1 MKIFG
6 STRLEKYMDK
16 KTTLETLTK
25 NTVDEGKQV
34 FLSKSDRVGDN
45 PNKMVIGSGTS
56 FKGSDINTDYIEIYG
71 KVETSIHSKII
82 YVGTIA
88 EIIGPI
94 TCDHIEIHGS
104 VSGGIQVNGKATIK
118 KTATVVGTLRYDVI
132 SVEEG
137 ASVYSDLHCTKADQK
152 LVDKI
157 SHLKKT
163 INPQKLNTISLMTD
177 EKKEGPK
184 EETTKIE
191 KDKKKKRSFFS

>member
-1 MKIFG
+1 MV
-6 STRLEKYMDK
+6 EKAK
-16 KTTLETLTK
+16 LETLPK

-34 FLSKSDRVGDN
+34 FLSTDDRVGDN

-82 YVGTIA
+82 YVGSAA
-88 EIIGPI
+88 EIIGPVS
-94 TCDHIEIHGS
+94 CDHIEIHGS

-163 INPQKLNTISLMTD
+163 INLGKSNNFSLMPN
-177 EKKEGPK
+177 EKKEDPK
-184 EETTKIE
+184 EETTAVE
-191 KDKKKKRSFFS
+191 KDTKKKRSFFS

>member
-1 MKIFG
+1 
-6 STRLEKYMDK
+6 MDK
-16 KTTLETLTK
+16 KTKLETLPN
-25 NTVDEGKQV
+25 NTADEVKQV
-34 FLSKSDRVGDN
+34 FLNKNDRVGDN

-82 YVGTIA
+82 YVGAIA

-118 KTATVVGTLRYDVI
+118 KTATVVGTLRYDAI
-132 SVEEG
+132 SIEEG

-157 SHLKKT
+157 SNLKKT
-163 INPQKLNTISLMTD
+163 INYGKLNTVSSMTV
-177 EKKEGPK
+177 EKKEDPK
-184 EETTKIE
+184 EEATNID

>member
-1 MKIFG
+1 
-6 STRLEKYMDK
+6 MDK
-16 KTTLETLTK
+16 KTKSGTLSE
-25 NTVDEGKQV
+25 NIVDKGKQV
-34 FLSKSDRVGDN
+34 FLNKNDLVGDN

-56 FKGSDINTDYIEIYG
+56 FKGSDINTDHIEIYG

-82 YVGTIA
+82 YVGSAA
-88 EIIGPI
+88 EVIGPI

-104 VSGGIQVNGKATIK
+104 VSGGIQVNGKVTIK
-118 KTATVVGTLRYDVI
+118 KSATVVGTLRYEVI

-163 INPQKLNTISLMTD
+163 MNQRNLSILSTSSS
-177 EKKEGPK
+177 K
-184 EETTKIE
+184 EENKPIEEISNIE
-191 KDKKKKRSFFS
+191 KEKKKKRSFF

>member
-1 MKIFG
+1 
-6 STRLEKYMDK
+6 MDK
-16 KTTLETLTK
+16 KTKLETLPN
-25 NTVDEGKQV
+25 NTADEGKQV
-34 FLSKSDRVGDN
+34 FLNKNDRVGDN

-82 YVGTIA
+82 YVGTVA
-88 EIIGPI
+88 EIIGPV

-118 KTATVVGTLRYDVI
+118 KTATVVGTLRYDII

-163 INPQKLNTISLMTD
+163 MKQGGLNTITSLVV
-177 EKKEGPK
+177 ENK
-184 EETTKIE
+184 ETTIE
-191 KDKKKKRSFFS
+191 EPVKPEQEKKKKRSFFS

>member
-1 MKIFG
+1 
-6 STRLEKYMDK
+6 MDK
-16 KTTLETLTK
+16 KTKLETLPN
-25 NTVDEGKQV
+25 NTADEGKQV
-34 FLSKSDRVGDN
+34 FLNKNDRVGDN

-82 YVGTIA
+82 YVGTVA

-157 SHLKKT
+157 SHLKKRM
-163 INPQKLNTISLMTD
+163 NLGGLNTTITPVV
-177 EKKEGPK
+177 EKKENVTEEVAKPEK
-184 EETTKIE
+184 E
-191 KDKKKKRSFFS
+191 KKKKRSFFS

>member
-1 MKIFG
+1 
-6 STRLEKYMDK
+6 MDK
-16 KTTLETLTK
+16 KTKLETLTE
-25 NTVDEGKQV
+25 NTIDEGKQV
-34 FLSKSDRVGDN
+34 FLSKNDRVGDN

-157 SHLKKT
+157 SHLKKRM
-163 INPQKLNTISLMTD
+163 NLGGLNTTITPVV
-177 EKKEGPK
+177 EKKENVTEEVAKPEK
-184 EETTKIE
+184 E
-191 KDKKKKRSFFS
+191 KKKKRSFFS

>member
-1 MKIFG
+1 MVEEAK
-6 STRLEKYMDK
+6 
-16 KTTLETLTK
+16 LETLPK
-25 NTVDEGKQV
+25 STVDQGKQV
-34 FLSKSDRVGDN
+34 FLSKDDRVGDN

-163 INPQKLNTISLMTD
+163 INHGKLNTISSMTV
-177 EKKEGPK
+177 EKKEDPK
-184 EETTKIE
+184 EETTNIE
-191 KDKKKKRSFFS
+191 RERKKKLSFFS

>member
-1 MKIFG
+1 MIEEAK
-6 STRLEKYMDK
+6 
-16 KTTLETLTK
+16 LETIAK
-25 NTVDEGKQV
+25 SPVDQGKQV
-34 FLSKSDRVGDN
+34 FMNKDDRVGDN

-118 KTATVVGTLRYDVI
+118 KTATVVGTLRYEVI

-137 ASVYSDLHCTKADQK
+137 ARVYSDLHCTKADQK

-163 INPQKLNTISLMTD
+163 INHGKLNTISLMTV
-177 EKKEGPK
+177 EKKEDPK
-184 EETTKIE
+184 EETTNIE
-191 KDKKKKRSFFS
+191 KERKKKRSFFS

>member
-1 MKIFG
+1 
-6 STRLEKYMDK
+6 MDK
-16 KTTLETLTK
+16 KTKLDTLSE
-25 NTVDEGKQV
+25 NIVNEGKTI
-34 FLSKSDRVGDN
+34 FLNKNDLVGDN

-56 FKGSDINTDYIEIYG
+56 FQGSDINTDHIEIYG
-71 KVETSIHSKII
+71 KVETSIRSKII
-82 YVGTIA
+82 YVGTAA

-118 KTATVVGTLRYDVI
+118 KSATVVGTLRYEVI

-163 INPQKLNTISLMTD
+163 INHSNLNTISSMTV
-177 EKKEGPK
+177 EKKEDPK
-184 EETTKIE
+184 EETTNIE

>member
-1 MKIFG
+1 
-6 STRLEKYMDK
+6 MDK
-16 KTTLETLTK
+16 KTKLETLPK
-25 NTVDEGKQV
+25 NTIDEGKQV
-34 FLSKSDRVGDN
+34 FFSKNDRVGDN

-71 KVETSIHSKII
+71 KVETSIHSKVI

-88 EIIGPI
+88 EVIGPI

-118 KTATVVGTLRYDVI
+118 KTATVVGTLRYEVI

-137 ASVYSDLHCTKADQK
+137 ASLYSDLHCTKADKK

-163 INPQKLNTISLMTD
+163 MNPINLNAGATLVVET
-177 EKKEGPK
+177 KEDTK
-184 EETTKIE
+184 EEKSNVE
-191 KDKKKKRSFFS
+191 DFKKKKRSFFS

>member
-1 MKIFG
+1 
-6 STRLEKYMDK
+6 MDK
-16 KTTLETLTK
+16 KIKSETLPE
-25 NTVDEGKQV
+25 NIVDKGKQV
-34 FLSKSDRVGDN
+34 FLNKSDLVGDN

-56 FKGSDINTDYIEIYG
+56 FRGSDINTDYIEIYG

-82 YVGTIA
+82 YVGTAA

-118 KTATVVGTLRYDVI
+118 KTATVVGTLRYQVI

-137 ASVYSDLHCTKADQK
+137 ASVYSDLHCTNADQK

-157 SHLKKT
+157 SHLKKRM
-163 INPQKLNTISLMTD
+163 NQGGLNTTTTPVV
-177 EKKEGPK
+177 EKKENVI
-184 EETTKIE
+184 EEVAKPE

>member
-1 MKIFG
+1 
-6 STRLEKYMDK
+6 MDK
-16 KTTLETLTK
+16 KTKLETLTE

-34 FLSKSDRVGDN
+34 FLSKNDRVGDN

-71 KVETSIHSKII
+71 KVETSIHSKVI
-82 YVGTIA
+82 YVGTVA
-88 EIIGPI
+88 EVIGPI

-118 KTATVVGTLRYDVI
+118 KTATVVGTLRYEVI

-137 ASVYSDLHCTKADQK
+137 ASLYSDLHCTKADKK

-163 INPQKLNTISLMTD
+163 MNPMNLNAGATLVVETKEATEE
-177 EKKEGPK
+177 EKSNVE
-184 EETTKIE
+184 
-191 KDKKKKRSFFS
+191 DFKKKKRSFFS

>member
-1 MKIFG
+1 MVEEAK
-6 STRLEKYMDK
+6 
-16 KTTLETLTK
+16 LETLPK
-25 NTVDEGKQV
+25 STVDQGKQV
-34 FLSKSDRVGDN
+34 FLSKHDRVGDN

-118 KTATVVGTLRYDVI
+118 KTATVVGTLRYQVI

-137 ASVYSDLHCTKADQK
+137 ASVYSDLHCTNADQK

-163 INPQKLNTISLMTD
+163 INQGGLSTTAKLVVEN
-177 EKKEGPK
+177 KETVI
-184 EETTKIE
+184 EEASKTE

>member
-1 MKIFG
+1 
-6 STRLEKYMDK
+6 MDK
-16 KTTLETLTK
+16 KTKLETLPE
-25 NTVDEGKQV
+25 NIVNEGKNI
-34 FLSKSDRVGDN
+34 FLNKNDLVGDN

-56 FKGSDINTDYIEIYG
+56 FKGSNINTDHIEIYG
-71 KVETSIHSKII
+71 KVETSIRSKII
-82 YVGTIA
+82 YVGSAA
-88 EIIGPI
+88 EIIGPV

-118 KTATVVGTLRYDVI
+118 KTATVVGTLRYEVI

-163 INPQKLNTISLMTD
+163 LNHQKVNTISLMTD
-177 EKKEGPK
+177 EKKEDPK
-184 EETTKIE
+184 EATTQIE

>member
-1 MKIFG
+1 
-6 STRLEKYMDK
+6 MDK
-16 KTTLETLTK
+16 KTKSEILTESIENK
-25 NTVDEGKQV
+25 GKQV
-34 FLSKSDRVGDN
+34 FLNKSDLVGDN

-56 FKGSDINTDYIEIYG
+56 FRGSDINTDHIEIYG

-82 YVGTIA
+82 YVGTAA

-104 VSGGIQVNGKATIK
+104 VSGGIQVNGKVTIK
-118 KTATVVGTLRYDVI
+118 KSATVVGTLRYEVI

-137 ASVYSDLHCTKADQK
+137 ASVYSDLHCTKANQK

-163 INPQKLNTISLMTD
+163 MNQSNLTTLSSLTVE
-177 EKKEGPK
+177 EKDSPK
-184 EETTKIE
+184 EETLNIE
-191 KDKKKKRSFFS
+191 KEKKKKRTFF

>member
-1 MKIFG
+1 
-6 STRLEKYMDK
+6 MDK
-16 KTTLETLTK
+16 KTKLETISE
-25 NTVDEGKQV
+25 NIVDKGKQV
-34 FLSKSDRVGDN
+34 FLNKNDLVGDN

-82 YVGTIA
+82 YVGSAA

-118 KTATVVGTLRYDVI
+118 KSATVVGTLRYEVI

-163 INPQKLNTISLMTD
+163 MNQSNLSILTPSSAEEYDN
-177 EKKEGPK
+177 PK
-184 EETTKIE
+184 EETSKIE
-191 KDKKKKRSFFS
+191 KEKKKKRSFF

>member
-1 MKIFG
+1 
-6 STRLEKYMDK
+6 MDK
-16 KTTLETLTK
+16 KAKLETLTK

-34 FLSKSDRVGDN
+34 FLSKNDRVGDN

-82 YVGTIA
+82 FVGTVA

-132 SVEEG
+132 SIEEG

-157 SHLKKT
+157 SHLKKRM
-163 INPQKLNTISLMTD
+163 NLGGLNTTITPVV
-177 EKKEGPK
+177 EKKENVTEEVAKPEK
-184 EETTKIE
+184 E
-191 KDKKKKRSFFS
+191 KKKKRSFFS

>member
-1 MKIFG
+1 MVEEAK
-6 STRLEKYMDK
+6 
-16 KTTLETLTK
+16 LETLSK
-25 NTVDEGKQV
+25 STVDQGKHV
-34 FLSKSDRVGDN
+34 FLSKHDRVGDN

-163 INPQKLNTISLMTD
+163 MKQGGSNTTASLVVENKSTTI
-177 EKKEGPK
+177 EEPPK
-184 EETTKIE
+184 TEQE
-191 KDKKKKRSFFS
+191 KKKKRSFFS

>member
-1 MKIFG
+1 
-6 STRLEKYMDK
+6 MDK
-16 KTTLETLTK
+16 KTKLETVSE
-25 NTVDEGKQV
+25 NIVDKGKQV
-34 FLSKSDRVGDN
+34 FLNKNDLVGDN

-56 FKGSDINTDYIEIYG
+56 FRGSDINTDYIEIYG

-82 YVGTIA
+82 YVGSAA

-104 VSGGIQVNGKATIK
+104 VSGGIQVNGKVTIK
-118 KTATVVGTLRYDVI
+118 KSATVVGTLRYEVI

-163 INPQKLNTISLMTD
+163 MNPINLSILSTSSS
-177 EKKEGPK
+177 KEEDKPK
-184 EETTKIE
+184 EETSNIE
-191 KDKKKKRSFFS
+191 KEKKKKRSFF